1 MAALDAAQ
9 MRSWSERR
17 DRAEEDGE
25 GQRFRGGGK
34 VEERRENR
42 RWCGRVSVGRITQ
55 VGDWKVGVGG
65 WLLSPVTWPVCAGG
79 VPVSAEA
86 PGRFRPTATFSG
98 HTGVIRG

>member
-55 VGDWKVGVGG
+55 VGDWKVGLGG
-65 WLLSPVTWPVCAGG
+65 GCSHL
-79 VPVSAEA
+79 
-86 PGRFRPTATFSG
+86 
-98 HTGVIRG
+98 